1 MLVAVELE
9 YLSRVPEA
17 QRRSQEHGAVA
28 GAAVK
33 RRARASK
40 SQEMPRK
47 AWGGGS
53 LPGRAEQEPTM
64 DGGTR
69 RVIAARLAAP
79 GTS

>member
-33 RRARASK
+33 RRASK

>member
-33 RRARASK
+33 RRASK

-53 LPGRAEQEPTM
+53 LPGWAEQEPTM

>member
-9 YLSRVPEA
+9 YLSRAPEA

-33 RRARASK
+33 RRASK